1 MMNERNK
8 SLLNLFLNKPCFFTL
23 TSILIDAAIA
33 GSMTYVILELGQAAS
48 NIDDFVVYIPYFVSI
63 LILTLV
69 SNVGV
74 NYFMI
79 LWGTVSVNQFGKV
92 ASNTLY
98 SRPDIAT
105 DKAEEQKRSGELSGP
120 AIEIIQ
126 GTINFV
132 SSFFRVSLLALVNT
146 VILSSYLSGM
156 LLAVFMSSIII
167 SIFIILKFGPRLTEL
182 GANLAKTRGAFGG
195 VMSKTWSILT
205 PGDQKIHKIWQR
217 NYFVKVNRWMR
228 AAVLNNFFT
237 LKVQLLILLICYIP
251 TVSLYLYLGYQA
263 DTALRITM
271 LVGLPKLLQIINN
284 SGQIVSMA
292 AAFGSVIGQLKIIKG
307 CITPTD
313 NKSLGERINVD
324 EITINGETKKQDV
337 KDVIELLSQSQ
348 KQRITIRG
356 KNGSGKTSLLLML
369 KEHLDDKAAI
379 YLWNQGEIFSQYKNH
394 SSGESRY
401 LAIKKFIHNR
411 SEPFLLIDEWD
422 ANLDAANRE
431 KISHLINDCVAEGHA
446 VIEIRHSDK
455 SNES

>member
-1 MMNERNK
+1 MISVSNK
-8 SLLNLFLNKPCFFTL
+8 PLLNLFFNKACVFTFI
-23 TSILIDAAIA
+23 SILVDAIIA

-48 NIDDFVVYIPYFVSI
+48 NIEDFHVYIPYFISI
-63 LILTLV
+63 LILSLV
-69 SNVGV
+69 SNVSV
-74 NYFMI
+74 NYFII
-79 LWGTVSVNQFGKV
+79 LWGTVSVNKFGKQ
-92 ASNTLY
+92 ASSILY
-98 SRPDIAT
+98 FRPDIVT
-105 DKAEEQKRSGELSGP
+105 DKSDEQKRSGELSGP

-126 GTINFV
+126 GTINFI
-132 SSFFRVSLLALVNT
+132 STFFRVALLALVNT
-146 VILSSYLSGM
+146 VILSSYLSGS
-156 LLAVFMSSIII
+156 LLVVFLSSIIV
-167 SIFIILKFGPRLTEL
+167 SIIIILKFGPKLTKL

-195 VMSKTWSILT
+195 VMGKTWSILT
-205 PGDQKIHKIWQR
+205 PGDQKIYKIWQR

-251 TVSLYLYLGYQA
+251 SVSLYLYLGYKA

-307 CITPTD
+307 CITSSD
-313 NKSLGERINVD
+313 KKSLSERVNID
-324 EITINGETKKQDV
+324 DITINGETKRLDV
-337 KDVIELLSQSQ
+337 ERIIELLSKSQ

-369 KEHLDDKAAI
+369 KEHLKDRAAI
-379 YLWNQGEIFSQYKNH
+379 YLWNQGEIFSQFKNY

-411 SEPFLLIDEWD
+411 DETFLLIDEWD
-422 ANLDAANRE
+422 TNLDAANRDR
-431 KISHLINDCVAEGHA
+431 ISALINDCAAEKHV
-446 VIEIRHSDK
+446 VIEIRHSEK
-455 SNES
+455 NNFA